1 MEGIMNVVNE
11 TVQSFNSEYN
21 LGKEMGKDML
31 FYCRGTVEKYIFS
44 KLFDQLFA
52 MYAHKNEAEDDLFT
66 TRSLIIK
73 Q

>member
-31 FYCRGTVEKYIFS
+31 FYCRSTVEKYIFT
-44 KLFDQLFA
+44 KLFEFLFE
-52 MYAHKNEAEDDLFT
+52 MYCHKNESEDVLFT
-66 TRSLIIK
+66 
-73 Q
+73 

>member
-1 MEGIMNVVNE
+1 MEVIIMVVSE

-44 KLFDQLFA
+44 KL
-52 MYAHKNEAEDDLFT
+52 Y
-66 TRSLIIK
+66 
-73 Q
+73 

>member
-31 FYCRGTVEKYIFS
+31 FYCRSTVEKYIFT
-44 KLFDQLFA
+44 KLFEFLFS
-52 MYAHKNEAEDDLFT
+52 MYCHKNESEDALFT
-66 TRSLIIK
+66 QRSLRIK
-73 Q
+73 